1 MLDVKLFIFLLLGFF
16 WGGLTAPVSI
26 RLAGIYGIIDV
37 PDARKIH
44 KGNMPRG
51 AGIGLWLGYM
61 LMAVI
66 MSGNLPNLRCIATG
80 ATLIFLCGYLDDMC
94 SLSPYVRLAL
104 HLFSSALVVIPMNM
118 GFMPSLI
125 SIVWIA
131 GVTSAYNLIDGM
143 NGLCISIFIASSC
156 ALYVIGTLLP
166 VQYIPD
172 DSFPGVYLAYP
183 GVYMGAM
190 ALGVLCWNFPSAQ
203 TFLGDGGSTLLGYLF
218 ASHFV
223 TSARFPLMYLSFDK
237 MIFLL
242 ILFGGIPVVDTLT
255 AFTRR
260 MLTGK
265 SPFYPDKKHLH
276 HLLIS
281 LTGSNVLTVTIILSL
296 QVIMLVLGLKYYTRL
311 I

>member
-1 MLDVKLFIFLLLGFF
+1 MLDVQLFIFLLLGFF

-26 RLAGIYGIIDV
+26 RLAGIYRIIDV

-44 KGNMPRG
+44 KDNTPRG

-61 LMAVI
+61 LMAVLL
-66 MSGNLPNLRCIATG
+66 SGNVPNLRHIATG
-80 ATLIFLCGYLDDMC
+80 ATVIFLCGYLDDMC
-94 SLSPYVRLAL
+94 SLSPFLRLGL
-104 HLFSSALVVIPMNM
+104 HIGASALVVIPLDL
-118 GFMPSLI
+118 GLLSAIIALI
-125 SIVWIA
+125 WLA

-143 NGLCISIFIASSC
+143 NGLCISIFIASSL
-156 ALYVIGTLLP
+156 ALFLLGR
-166 VQYIPD
+166 
-172 DSFPGVYLAYP
+172 SYP
-183 GVYMGAM
+183 GIYMGAM

-218 ASHFV
+218 ASHFL
-223 TSARFPLMYLSFDK
+223 TSSAGVLRNSGITD
-237 MIFLL
+237 LL
-242 ILFGGIPVVDTLT
+242 ILFVLFGGIPVVDTLT

-281 LTGSNVLTVTIILSL
+281 LTNSNVITVTIILSL
-296 QVIMLVLGLKYYTRL
+296 QVIMLVLGLRYYMRL

>member
-1 MLDVKLFIFLLLGFF
+1 MLDVKIFLYMLAGFF

-66 MSGNLPNLRCIATG
+66 MSGEFPYIRYIATG
-80 ATLIFLCGYLDDMC
+80 ATVIFLCGYLDDMC
-94 SLSPYVRLAL
+94 SLSPFLRLGL
-104 HLFSSALVVIPMNM
+104 HIAASILAVIPLNL
-118 GFMPSLI
+118 GFPVTIIAVIWL
-125 SIVWIA
+125 A

-143 NGLCISIFIASSC
+143 NGLCISIFIASSI
-156 ALYVIGTLLP
+156 ALFMLGR
-166 VQYIPD
+166 
-172 DSFPGVYLAYP
+172 SYP
-183 GVYMGAM
+183 GIYMGAM

-218 ASHFV
+218 ASHFI
-223 TSARFPLMYLSFDK
+223 TSSAEALRVSEISDILILF
-237 MIFLL
+237 

-276 HLLIS
+276 HILIS

-296 QVIMLVLGLKYYTRL
+296 QVIMLVLGLKYYMRL

>member
-1 MLDVKLFIFLLLGFF
+1 MLDVRLFIFLLLGFF

-66 MSGNLPNLRCIATG
+66 LSGDIAYIRCIATG
-80 ATLIFLCGYLDDMC
+80 ATVIFLCGYLDDMC
-94 SLSPYVRLAL
+94 SLSPFLRLAL
-104 HLFSSALVVIPMNM
+104 HLGASGLVVLPMNL
-118 GFMPSLI
+118 GIFHTVIALL
-125 SIVWIA
+125 WIA

-156 ALYVIGTLLP
+156 ALYMLGRFLP
-166 VQYIPD
+166 ATPFGLQ
-172 DSFPGVYLAYP
+172 AYP

-218 ASHFV
+218 ASHLV
-223 TSARFPLMYLSFDK
+223 TLANFTRPLRLMNLAD
-237 MIFLL
+237 MIVLL
-242 ILFGGIPVVDTLT
+242 MLFGGIPVVDTLT

-276 HLLIS
+276 HILIS
-281 LTGSNVLTVTIILSL
+281 LTGSNVLTVIIILSL
-296 QVIMLVLGLKYYTRL
+296 QVIMLVAGLRYYARL

>member
-16 WGGLTAPVSI
+16 WGGLTAPISI
-26 RLAGIYGIIDV
+26 RLAVLYGIIDV

-44 KGNMPRG
+44 KGNTPRG
-51 AGIGLWLGYM
+51 AGIGLWFGYM
-61 LMAVI
+61 LMAVLF
-66 MSGNLPNLRCIATG
+66 SGNVPGIRYIATG
-80 ATLIFLCGYLDDMC
+80 ATVIFLCGYLDDMC
-94 SLSPYVRLAL
+94 SLSPFLRLFL
-104 HLFSSALVVIPMNM
+104 HLGASSLVVIPLGL
-118 GFMPSLI
+118 GFFHSAVAVIWL
-125 SIVWIA
+125 A

-143 NGLCISIFIASSC
+143 NGLCISIFIASSL
-156 ALYVIGTLLP
+156 ALFMLG
-166 VQYIPD
+166 Q
-172 DSFPGVYLAYP
+172 SYP
-183 GVYMGAM
+183 GIYMGAM

-218 ASHFV
+218 ASHFLLS
-223 TSARFPLMYLSFDK
+223 SAETLRHYGITDM
-237 MIFLL
+237 L
-242 ILFGGIPVVDTLT
+242 ILFVLFGGIPVVDTLT

-281 LTGSNVLTVTIILSL
+281 LTGSNVITVTIILSL
-296 QVIMLVLGLKYYTRL
+296 QLIMLALGMNYYVRL

>member
-61 LMAVI
+61 LMAVLL
-66 MSGNLPNLRCIATG
+66 SGSFIYIRYIATG
-80 ATLIFLCGYLDDMC
+80 ATVIFLCGYLDDMC
-94 SLSPYVRLAL
+94 SLSPFLRLAL
-104 HLFSSALVVIPMNM
+104 HIGASSLVVIPLNL
-118 GFMPSLI
+118 GLVS
-125 SIVWIA
+125 SIIAVIWLA

-156 ALYVIGTLLP
+156 ALFLLGR
-166 VQYIPD
+166 
-172 DSFPGVYLAYP
+172 SYP

-218 ASHFV
+218 ASHFLASSSETLRHCGV
-223 TSARFPLMYLSFDK
+223 MD
-237 MIFLL
+237 ML
-242 ILFGGIPVVDTLT
+242 ILFALFGGIPVVDTLT

-276 HLLIS
+276 HILIS

>member
-1 MLDVKLFIFLLLGFF
+1 MLDVRLFMFMLAGFF
-16 WGGLTAPVSI
+16 WGGLTAPISI
-26 RLAGIYGIIDV
+26 KLAGIYGIIDV

-44 KGNMPRG
+44 TGNMPRG

-61 LMAVI
+61 LMAVL
-66 MSGNLPNLRCIATG
+66 MSDSSPSMRFIATG
-80 ATLIFLCGYLDDMC
+80 ATVIFLCGYLDDMC
-94 SLSPYVRLAL
+94 SLSPYLRLAL
-104 HLFSSALVVIPMNM
+104 HIMASALVVVPLNL
-118 GFMPSLI
+118 GFMASVIAVLW
-125 SIVWIA
+125 VA

-143 NGLCISIFIASSC
+143 NGLCISIFIASSV
-156 ALYVIGTLLP
+156 ALFMTGHSYAGI
-166 VQYIPD
+166 
-172 DSFPGVYLAYP
+172 
-183 GVYMGAM
+183 YMGAM

-223 TSARFPLMYLSFDK
+223 TSARVPLRWLSFDK
-237 MIFLL
+237 MILLL

-296 QVIMLVLGLKYYTRL
+296 QVIMLVLGLKYYMRL

>member
-51 AGIGLWLGYM
+51 AGLGLWLGYM
-61 LMAVI
+61 LMAVLL
-66 MSGNLPNLRCIATG
+66 SGSVPNLQYIATG
-80 ATLIFLCGYLDDMC
+80 ATVIFLCGYLDDMC
-94 SLSPYVRLAL
+94 SLSPFLRLGL
-104 HLFSSALVVIPMNM
+104 HLGASALVVIPLKL
-118 GFMPSLI
+118 G
-125 SIVWIA
+125 IVITIIAVIWLA

-143 NGLCISIFIASSC
+143 NGLCISIFIASSL
-156 ALYVIGTLLP
+156 ALFLLGR
-166 VQYIPD
+166 
-172 DSFPGVYLAYP
+172 SYP
-183 GVYMGAM
+183 GIYMGAM

-218 ASHFV
+218 ASHFL
-223 TSARFPLMYLSFDK
+223 TSAVNSLRTSGITDILVLFV
-237 MIFLL
+237 
-242 ILFGGIPVVDTLT
+242 LFGGIPVVDTLT

-260 MLTGK
+260 MITGK

-276 HLLIS
+276 HILIS

-296 QVIMLVLGLKYYTRL
+296 QVIMLVLGLRYYMTL

>member
-1 MLDVKLFIFLLLGFF
+1 MLDVKIFLYMLAGFF
-16 WGGLTAPVSI
+16 WGGLTAPISI

-66 MSGNLPNLRCIATG
+66 MAGEFPNLRHIATG
-80 ATLIFLCGYLDDMC
+80 ATVIFLCGYLDDMC
-94 SLSPYVRLAL
+94 SLSPFLRLGL
-104 HLFSSALVVIPMNM
+104 HLGASAFVVIPLDF
-118 GFMPSLI
+118 GIPVTILAVI
-125 SIVWIA
+125 WLA

-143 NGLCISIFIASSC
+143 NGLCISIFIASSI
-156 ALYVIGTLLP
+156 ALFMLGR
-166 VQYIPD
+166 
-172 DSFPGVYLAYP
+172 SYP
-183 GVYMGAM
+183 GIYMGAM

-218 ASHFV
+218 ASHFI
-223 TSARFPLMYLSFDK
+223 TSSAEALRVSKFADILILF
-237 MIFLL
+237 
-242 ILFGGIPVVDTLT
+242 ILFGGIPVIDTLT

-276 HLLIS
+276 HILIS

-296 QVIMLVLGLKYYTRL
+296 QVIMLVLGLRYYMRL